1 MNSLNKCYRNESQPQ
16 ADTKR
21 KFYGLWTV
29 AHTLVEK
36 TAEILIERMC
46 F

>member
-1 MNSLNKCYRNESQPQ
+1 M
-16 ADTKR
+16 
-21 KFYGLWTV
+21 WTV